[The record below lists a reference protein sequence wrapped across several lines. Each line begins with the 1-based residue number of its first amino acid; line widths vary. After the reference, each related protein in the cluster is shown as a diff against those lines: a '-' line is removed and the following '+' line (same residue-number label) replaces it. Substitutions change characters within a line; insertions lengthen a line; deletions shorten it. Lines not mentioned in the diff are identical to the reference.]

1 MAIDYERLKN
11 RSFTDVHQSYGA
23 KDTILY
29 ALGLGIGQDPMDAAQ
44 LRHVYEE
51 GLVALPTMA
60 ASARPASGSASR
72 TPAWIGRRCCTASR
86 AS

>member
-11 RSFTDVHQSYGA
+11 RCFTDVHQSYGA

-60 ASARPASGSASR
+60 AVLCSPGF
-72 TPAWIGRRCCTASR
+72 WIREPDTGVDWTKVLHGE
-86 AS
+86 